1 VGPAA
6 IVAAHRFIFD
16 SRDKSAAERL
26 KILNDLWGIH
36 RCHTVFNCTMACP
49 REIQVTKAIGEVKM
63 ALQTG
68 KLD

>member
-1 VGPAA
+1 
-6 IVAAHRFIFD
+6 
-16 SRDKSAAERL
+16 
-26 KILNDLWGIH
+26 
-36 RCHTVFNCTMACP
+36 MACP